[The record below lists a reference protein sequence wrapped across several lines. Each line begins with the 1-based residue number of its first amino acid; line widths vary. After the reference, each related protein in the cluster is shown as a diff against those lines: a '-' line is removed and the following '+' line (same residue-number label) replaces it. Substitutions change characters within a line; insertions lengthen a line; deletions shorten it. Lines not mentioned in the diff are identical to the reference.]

1 MAAQRP
7 SIFACSSVRNAS
19 LPPPALREL
28 PPSAT
33 AVTAQAVASA
43 RDPSPRACAVRRLGE
58 WAIVLDVRDPQTGKR
73 RRRWHSFRGTKREAQ
88 VECAKLIAEAQHG
101 TA

>member
-43 RDPSPRACAVRRLGE
+43 RDPSPRACAVRRLGDGILSTLAGHAVRAACE
-58 WAIVLDVRDPQTGKR
+58 VAVLARAARPGGFGTG
-73 RRRWHSFRGTKREAQ
+73 SGSAS
-88 VECAKLIAEAQHG
+88 AAGAP
-101 TA
+101 